1 MKISEILKNDRPS
14 VSFEVFP
21 PKAWQSVDE
30 TLQVVEKLAPLSPSF
45 ISVTCRA
52 GSTTDY
58 TIGVAE
64 AVESRGIPALAH
76 LTCTS
81 SDSKEVDRITDSLS
95 SRGIENILALRGD
108 YPGEGSPVCEDFP
121 HASDLLSYI
130 RGRGDFCLG
139 AACYPDRHPESRTY
153 AEDIEYLRLKEES
166 GAEFLT
172 TQMFFDNDLYYA
184 FLYRMLRAGVT
195 IPVIAGI
202 MPVTNVR
209 QIIRSAELSGT
220 ALPPRMRAIADRFG
234 DDPAATRQAGIAY
247 ATEQIIDL
255 FAHGI
260 NHVHIYT
267 MNRPET
273 AEAIMNNI
281 SDIIGK

>member
-1 MKISEILKNDRPS
+1 MKISEILKRNRPS
-14 VSFEVFP
+14 VSFEIFP
-21 PKAWQSVDE
+21 PKAWQSLDE
-30 TLQVVEKLAPLSPSF
+30 TRRIVSELSPLAPSF

-58 TIGVAE
+58 TLDIAEDVA
-64 AVESRGIPALAH
+64 AHGIPALAH
-76 LTCTS
+76 LTCFS
-81 SDSKEVDRITDSLS
+81 SDKAEVDRLADSLS
-95 SRGIENILALRGD
+95 ARGIENVLALRGD
-108 YPGEGSPVCEDFP
+108 YPADGSPVRTDFS
-121 HASDLLSYI
+121 HASDLMAYI
-130 RGRGDFCLG
+130 RSRGDFCLG
-139 AACYPDRHPESRTY
+139 GACYPDRHPESRTY
-153 AEDIEYLRLKEES
+153 DEDIAHLREKELS
-166 GAEFLT
+166 GADFLT

-184 FLYRMLRAGVT
+184 FLYRMLRAGVR

-220 ALPPRMRAIADRFG
+220 TLPPRMRAIADRFG
-234 DDPAATRQAGIAY
+234 DDPKATRQAGIAY

-255 FAHGI
+255 FAHGV

-273 AEAIMNNI
+273 AADIMANI

>member
-1 MKISEILKNDRPS
+1 MKISEILRGSAPS
-14 VSFEVFP
+14 VSFEIFP
-21 PKAWQSVDE
+21 PKAWQSLDE
-30 TLQVVEKLAPLSPSF
+30 TKRVIGELAALRPSF

-52 GSTTDY
+52 GSTIDY
-58 TIGVAE
+58 TLDAAE
-64 AVESRGIPALAH
+64 TVEAHGIPALAH
-76 LTCTS
+76 LTCYS
-81 SDSKEVDRITDSLS
+81 SDRAEVDRLTDSLAS
-95 SRGIENILALRGD
+95 KGIENVLALRGD
-108 YPGEGSPVCEDFP
+108 LPADGSPVKTDFA
-121 HASDLLSYI
+121 HATDLLSYI
-130 RGRGDFCLG
+130 HARGNFCLG

-153 AEDIEYLRLKEES
+153 KDDIAYLAEKERC
-166 GAEFLT
+166 GADFLT

-184 FLYRMLRAGVT
+184 FLYRMLRAGVK

-202 MPVTNVR
+202 MPVTNAR

-220 ALPPRMRAIADRFG
+220 TLPPRVRAIADRFG
-234 DDPAATRQAGIAY
+234 DDPAAIRQAGIAY

-255 FAHGI
+255 FAHGV

-273 AEAIMNNI
+273 AAAIMNNI

>member
-1 MKISEILKNDRPS
+1 MKISEILKNDSPS
-14 VSFEVFP
+14 VSFEIFP
-21 PKAWQSVDE
+21 PKASQSTEE
-30 TLQVVEKLAPLSPSF
+30 TVRVIEKLAPLAPSF

-52 GSTTDY
+52 GSTPDY
-58 TIGVAE
+58 TVKVAE
-64 AVESRGIPALAH
+64 AVESFGIPALAH
-76 LTCTS
+76 LTCVS
-81 SDSKEVDRITDSLS
+81 SDSREADRLTDALA

-108 YPGEGSPVCEDFP
+108 LPADGSFPTGDFP
-121 HASDLLSYI
+121 HASDLIAYI
-130 RGRGDFCLG
+130 KRRGSFCLG
-139 AACYPDRHPESRTY
+139 GACYPDRHPESRTY
-153 AEDIEYLRLKEES
+153 AEDIEHLRIKEAS

-184 FLYRMLRAGVT
+184 FLYRLLRAG
-195 IPVIAGI
+195 IKLPVIAGI
-202 MPVTNVR
+202 MPVTNAR

-234 DDPAATRQAGIAY
+234 DDPAAARQAGIAY
-247 ATEQIIDL
+247 ATEQIVDL
-255 FAHGI
+255 FAHGV

-273 AEAIMNNI
+273 AAAIMNNI